1 LIERR
6 YFAQRHWL
14 VTALIIAALSGAG
27 YEPVQKLF
35 GPKVTTFV
43 VTNEDVLQTVV
54 ASGRPPLNPRL
65 ILADEPTGD
74 LDTQTANSVFEL
86 MRQVSAA
93 SGTTVLLVTHNMDLA
108 GRCDRVIAPVDGS
121 IVSDR
126 AVST

>member
-1 LIERR
+1 
-6 YFAQRHWL
+6 
-14 VTALIIAALSGAG
+14 
-27 YEPVQKLF
+27 VQKPF